1 MQTPSWVKGRKSAYV
16 AALGVVAV
24 AALGVSLAI
33 AATRSGAEKATAR
46 SSAMPPVG
54 TSTTVLEQRFAVLN
68 RRHTNKCGL
77 RPESLES
84 IAVNGRLQGSCCSQ
98 MNFERYVK
106 QVGGLARYRSVPQI
120 PADPYDFSVTLA
132 RQLLAYDLAVSLSA
146 SQQATYRRAMKLSH
160 EHGPCCCHCWRWSA
174 FEGQAKYLIA
184 RRGYGASQIAQIWN
198 LEDGCGGSA

>member
-1 MQTPSWVKGRKSAYV
+1 MRGRKSAYV
-16 AALGVVAV
+16 AALGTVAV

-33 AATRSGAEKATAR
+33 AATRSGAESATPR
-46 SSAMPPVG
+46 SSATPPMG

-68 RRHTNKCGL
+68 RQDTNKCGL
-77 RPESLES
+77 RAESLES
-84 IAVNGRLQGSCCSQ
+84 IAVDGRLQGSCCSPMKLQ
-98 MNFERYVK
+98 RYVE
-106 QVGGLARYRSVPQI
+106 QVRGLVRYRSVPQI
-120 PADPYDFSVTLA
+120 PADPYDISVTQA
-132 RQLLAYDLAVSLSA
+132 RQLLAYDHALNLSA

-184 RRGYGASQIAQIWN
+184 RRGYGASRIAQIWN